1 MAEFEIR
8 TAEQMRRLPEGQ
20 GLKTLLEQSLKKLLN
35 VFLVVAEVFQQEITI
50 PPILLHLHP
59 KL

>member
-1 MAEFEIR
+1 MEFEIR

-20 GLKTLLEQSLKKLLN
+20 GLEKPCLNRASKKLNIL
-35 VFLVVAEVFQQEITI
+35 LVVAEVFQQEITVA
-50 PPILLHLHP
+50 PVLLHLYP